1 MQARQGIVPISP
13 SYEKYPD
20 PEEFI
25 MISLYDD
32 AEDKQIEMNEQFAIS
47 QNVSLLAPRRSVNI
61 YLVHQNMFLFFF
73 FYIFMVKRRSAVGQS
88 FNYLT
93 QRTEWKRV
101 HWLNT
106 RKEKVKQRKRTNT
119 NGLYSTTNLNIEWV
133 FNRQNDKNYIIRDRD
148 LVGTYHL
155 VIHTYGSA
163 VVVVANVSMCVFVFR

>member
-1 MQARQGIVPISP
+1 MRIIQINLIKMQARQGIVPISP

-73 FYIFMVKRRSAVGQS
+73 LIFLWSREEVRSVS
-88 FNYLT
+88 HSITLHREPN
-93 QRTEWKRV
+93 E
-101 HWLNT
+101 
-106 RKEKVKQRKRTNT
+106 KEFT
-119 NGLYSTTNLNIEWV
+119 
-133 FNRQNDKNYIIRDRD
+133 D
-148 LVGTYHL
+148 
-155 VIHTYGSA
+155 
-163 VVVVANVSMCVFVFR
+163 